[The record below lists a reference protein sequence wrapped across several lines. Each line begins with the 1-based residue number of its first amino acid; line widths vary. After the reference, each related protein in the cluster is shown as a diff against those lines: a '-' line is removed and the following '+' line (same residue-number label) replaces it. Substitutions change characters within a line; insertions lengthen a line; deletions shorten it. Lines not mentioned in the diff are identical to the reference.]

1 MSYALGEALQGAVY
15 QRLAGDS
22 GLALLVGDAIYDALP
37 TGPVPGLY
45 VLIGAEDVVD
55 RSDVSGH
62 GALHRFR
69 VSVVTDA
76 DGYGRAKA
84 VAAAVSDALQD
95 AELVLSRGRMVG
107 LWFERAVAR
116 RGGKADR
123 ARRID
128 LRFRARLEDS

>member
-1 MSYALGEALQGAVY
+1 M
-15 QRLAGDS
+15 
-22 GLALLVGDAIYDALP
+22 GDAIYDALP